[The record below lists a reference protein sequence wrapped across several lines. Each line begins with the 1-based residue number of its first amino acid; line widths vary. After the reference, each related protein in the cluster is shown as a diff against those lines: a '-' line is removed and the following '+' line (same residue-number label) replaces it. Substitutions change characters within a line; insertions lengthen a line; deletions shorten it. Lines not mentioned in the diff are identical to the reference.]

1 MDEKREKM
9 KKIELMKKIS
19 LELRAGTSDQN
30 MDMIPQYPL
39 FEFVFGLGPEGM
51 TPFEYELL
59 DRKEG
64 EEVVIPLRKQEYDT
78 FFEHLQPPIMDLFD
92 GREQVFLNAK
102 IVWVTTPENREVI
115 KAMAQIA
122 EYREGACGCGCGC
135 GCST

>member
-1 MDEKREKM
+1 M

>member
-19 LELRAGTSDQN
+19 LELRAGMSDQN

-59 DRKEG
+59 DRQEG

-78 FFEHLQPPIMDLFD
+78 FFEHLQPPIMELFD
-92 GREQVFLNAK
+92 GREQVFLKAK
-102 IVWVTTPENREVI
+102 IVSITDAESREVI

-122 EYREGACGCGCGC
+122 DYREGECGCGCGC
-135 GCST
+135 GCSA